1 MRTIT
6 VNGIDYQIEFGLNAV
21 CALEDELNRS
31 VTEIGASLVKGSARM
46 ATHRAILWAGL
57 LASKRGITI
66 SAAGDILDAA
76 GEDYLA
82 VMNEVSEELATSLT
96 QKLAPASATEPEKK
110 M

>member
-6 VNGIDYQIEFGLNAV
+6 VNGIEYKIEFGMNAV

-31 VTEIGASLVKGSARM
+31 VSEIGASLIKGNARM

-66 SAAGDILDAA
+66 SVAGDILDAA

-82 VMNEVSEELATSLT
+82 VMNEVGEELAFSLT
-96 QKLAPASATEPEKK
+96 QRLAPAKASEPEKK